1 MSNPEL
7 NQHLD
12 YLDRDMT
19 SKLERL
25 VQLQREKIMQL
36 SLNLHKAKCNYNRLE
51 GQYKDMI
58 TELQMVKE

>member
-1 MSNPEL
+1 MNHEL

-25 VQLQREKIMQL
+25 VELQREKIMQL
-36 SLNLHKAKCNYNRLE
+36 SLDLHKSKCEYNRMEE
-51 GQYKDMI
+51 GYKTAI
-58 TELQMVKE
+58 AELQTLKE